1 MGVSR
6 GDPASMYIGVDS
18 RRRGLAALE
27 HVRMIAE
34 PTERK
39 AGNNKVVDMR
49 QKLDQAQ
56 ALASRYREHIAR
68 VDPENFAEVKYW
80 PVTPLRSRMS
90 AVCRAPSPLTS
101 PSMNTARLEEQDI
114 SRYCAGLSAG
124 RSAAVTFSRC
134 LRSVRTTAA
143 RTGSKTSSPLK
154 AKTATWTRALA
165 PGCTGTSFNQDSS
178 GGAEG
183 ICGSRQGTPQ
193 AAWAGPDIAPN
204 DAAANAMTP
213 DRFNPIE

>member
-34 PTERK
+34 PTRPHN
-39 AGNNKVVDMR
+39 ATPI
-49 QKLDQAQ
+49 APT
-56 ALASRYREHIAR
+56 IAR
-68 VDPENFAEVKYW
+68 VDPENIAEEKYW